1 MAGMTRKV
9 YLQNGYALCA
19 AGNDAAARLQS
30 LRHGTATAAIKKSLP
45 AFVDRPVIPYFLIDS
60 AVDTQH
66 SIAAMV
72 RQLTGDNAQTTALL
86 LGSTSFDIDANEENY
101 RQALQ
106 DNAGEAV
113 PMPAPGYRRL
123 LDAIAS
129 ELQLRGPRLAF
140 NTACTAGANALLTA
154 HALIAN
160 GVVKRAVI
168 IGIERYNLTTAA
180 GFCGLQLLSDDTLRP
195 FDRERSGIV
204 LGETISC
211 LLLDDTP
218 SDIELAGGATAC
230 DSHSVTGSNPDGST
244 IADVMQQALR
254 HAGSNIGNVRGI
266 KAHGTA
272 SPANDAA
279 ESAGLRKLFTS
290 MPPITALK
298 GHIGHTLGAC
308 GVLETLLCAEALRAG
323 FWPATA
329 GFRNQCDELGIQPL
343 TTSVAAAAGDYLLNF
358 FGFGGSN
365 CALVLRFGVEAAR

>member
-1 MAGMTRKV
+1 MAGMRRKV
-9 YLQNGYALCA
+9 YLQNGYAACA
-19 AGNDAAARLQS
+19 AGNDTAARLQS
-30 LRHGTATAAIKKSLP
+30 LRQNATAAAIRKNLP
-45 AFVDRPVIPYFLIDS
+45 AFVDRPSIPYFLIDG
-60 AVDTQH
+60 AIDTQH
-66 SIAAMV
+66 RITAMV
-72 RQLTGDNAQTTALL
+72 RQLAGDNAKATALL
-86 LGSTSFDIDANEENY
+86 FGSTSFDIGANEENY

-106 DNAGEAV
+106 GNAEEAV
-113 PMPAPGYRRL
+113 PMPAPGYQRL

-129 ELQLRGPRLAF
+129 ELQLRGPKLAF
-140 NTACTAGANALLTA
+140 NTACTAAANALLTA
-154 HALIAN
+154 HALIAS
-160 GVVKRAVI
+160 GIVQRAVV

-180 GFCGLQLLSDDTLRP
+180 GFCGLQLLSDDILRP

-211 LLLDDTP
+211 LLLDDAP
-218 SDIELAGGATAC
+218 SNIELAGGASAC
-230 DSHSVTGSNPDGST
+230 DSHSVTGANPDGST
-244 IADVMQQALR
+244 IADVMQQALL
-254 HAGSNIGNVRGI
+254 HAGSTIDNICAI

-279 ESAGLRKLFTS
+279 EAAGLRTLFAS

-329 GFRNQCDELGIQPL
+329 GFRNQCNELGIQPL
-343 TTSVAAAAGDYLLNF
+343 IASVAADAGDYLLNF

-365 CALVLRFGVEAAR
+365 CALVLRYGVEASR

>member
-1 MAGMTRKV
+1 MAGMRRKV
-9 YLQNGYALCA
+9 YLQNGYAACA
-19 AGNDAAARLQS
+19 AGNDTAARLQS
-30 LRHGTATAAIKKSLP
+30 LRQNATAAAIRKNLP
-45 AFVDRPVIPYFLIDS
+45 AFVDRPSIPYFLIDG
-60 AVDTQH
+60 AIDTQH
-66 SIAAMV
+66 RITAMV
-72 RQLTGDNAQTTALL
+72 RQLAGDNAKATALL
-86 LGSTSFDIDANEENY
+86 FGSTSFDIGANEENY

-106 DNAGEAV
+106 GNTGDAI

-123 LDAIAS
+123 LDAIAG
-129 ELQLRGPRLAF
+129 ELQLQGPKLAF
-140 NTACTAGANALLTA
+140 NTACTAAANALLTA
-154 HALIAN
+154 HALIAS
-160 GVVKRAVI
+160 GIVQRAVV

-211 LLLDDTP
+211 LLLDDAP
-218 SDIELAGGATAC
+218 SDIELAGGASAC
-230 DSHSVTGSNPDGST
+230 DSHSVTGANPDGST
-244 IADVMQQALR
+244 IADVMQQALL
-254 HAGSNIGNVRGI
+254 HAGSTIDNVRAI

-279 ESAGLRKLFTS
+279 EAAGLRTLFSS

-343 TTSVAAAAGDYLLNF
+343 IASVAANAGAYLLNF

-365 CALVLRFGVEAAR
+365 CALVLRYGVEASR